1 MGGGGY
7 SPKAQSQSILKGR
20 YQDPMSGKPEQ
31 HQGHM
36 NPDMMHPLMY
46 EYLNRSQQG
55 QHNGPPHGV
64 SMMHHAGQ
72 QPQMSTSMTNGHHSS
87 NMSNGAS
94 SPTGSDNLDKQDE
107 LDARR
112 RLKNRERVR
121 KCRKR
126 KQDRLN
132 FLEDRNNEL
141 EKENG
146 ELKTKIMRRGDG
158 SPINKAMTEEALLEL
173 RAKQTNTLQLAQAI
187 INEGMMSFEAS
198 AKSVWTPNA
207 TVLDGVTGEKL
218 TNIDVIIENK
228 RISAS
233 VFSNYKVKNFS
244 ADWQAHDK
252 AMIKWDIE
260 ASLRPNAP
268 SSIALSSPFHQL
280 APHFN
285 NEMFPFHMV
294 SHVTFS
300 GDKIAEEV
308 RFVDVAKLISVVVQK
323 QRDPSK
329 IVEIVQAVASTSL

>member
-1 MGGGGY
+1 
-7 SPKAQSQSILKGR
+7 
-20 YQDPMSGKPEQ
+20 
-31 HQGHM
+31 M
-36 NPDMMHPLMY
+36 NPEMMHPLMY
-46 EYLNRSQQG
+46 EYLNRSQQQA
-55 QHNGPPHGV
+55 QHNAPSHGV
-64 SMMHHAGQ
+64 SMMHHPSQ
-72 QPQMSTSMTNGHHSS
+72 QQQQMSSSMSNAHHSS
-87 NMSNGAS
+87 NMSNGGS
-94 SPTGSDNLDKQDE
+94 SPGSDNLDKQDE

-173 RAKQTNTLQLAQAI
+173 RAKQTNTLQLVQAI

-207 TVLDGVTGEKL
+207 TIVDGVTGEKL
-218 TNIDVIIENK
+218 TNIDVIVENK

-233 VFSNYKVKNFS
+233 VFSNYKIKNFS

-300 GDKIAEEV
+300 SDKIAEEV
-308 RFVDVAKLISVVVQK
+308 RFVDVAKLLSAVVSK

-329 IVEIVQAVASTSL
+329 VAEIVQAVASSAL

>member
-1 MGGGGY
+1 MGSY
-7 SPKAQSQSILKGR
+7 SPKGQGQSLPLKGR
-20 YQDPMSGKPEQ
+20 FDDSMGNSGHPGYIKPE
-31 HQGHM
+31 
-36 NPDMMHPLMY
+36 MMHPLMY
-46 EYLNRSQQG
+46 EYLNRNQQG
-55 QHNGPPHGV
+55 QHNGGPHGSGMV
-64 SMMHHAGQ
+64 H
-72 QPQMSTSMTNGHHSS
+72 NGGAPMLSVNNQNMSS
-87 NMSNGAS
+87 NVNGEGS
-94 SPTGSDNLDKQDE
+94 SPRASDNMEKQDE

-112 RLKNRERVR
+112 RMKNRERVR

-141 EKENG
+141 EKENS

-173 RAKQTNTLQLAQAI
+173 RAKQTNTLQLVQAI

-207 TVLDGVTGEKL
+207 TIMDGVTGEKL
-218 TNIDVIIENK
+218 TNIDNIVENK

-233 VFSNYKVKNFS
+233 VFSNYKIKNFS
-244 ADWQAHDK
+244 VDWQAHDK

-268 SSIALSSPFHQL
+268 SSIILSSPFHQL

-308 RFVDVAKLISVVVQK
+308 RFVDVAKLVAVVMQK

-329 IVEIVQAVASTSL
+329 MSEIIQAVASTSL